1 MPACSVQL
9 RTRNPQTIPNTNAL
23 NNASW
28 TSPLG
33 SSQPKYVRPNANK
46 ATNSTIAMNAMT
58 ITPLPGA
65 TRAHATVIFTATG
78 KSSVKRPTSLLNP
91 TKRIAR
97 A

>member
-1 MPACSVQL
+1 M
-9 RTRNPQTIPNTNAL
+9 IPNTNAL

-65 TRAHATVIFTATG
+65 TRAHASGILAATG
-78 KSSVKRPTSLLNP
+78 KCSVKRPTALP
-91 TKRIAR
+91 TPIERIAC